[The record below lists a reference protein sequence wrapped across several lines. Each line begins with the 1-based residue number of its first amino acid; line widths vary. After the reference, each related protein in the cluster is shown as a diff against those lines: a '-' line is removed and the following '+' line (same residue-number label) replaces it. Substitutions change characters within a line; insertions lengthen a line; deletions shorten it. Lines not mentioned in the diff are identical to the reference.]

1 MLFSSFS
8 LNEESSMLI
17 SALRYIGKAILLG
30 LMFAGLLM
38 LTSRLDLLSPKS
50 SEPREMPALSYAY
63 AASKAGPA
71 VVNIY
76 TRSFQHSAL
85 NDTKELLPQS
95 LGSGV
100 IMNRKGYVLT
110 NFHVISDS
118 DQIIVAL
125 QDGRIL
131 SAELVGVDVP
141 TDLAV
146 LSISSDNLPE
156 IPQDP
161 QLSPLVGDVVLAIGN
176 PYNVGQTITQGIIS
190 ATGRVGLSTMGP
202 DSNGRQDLLQTDA
215 AINAGNSGGA
225 LVNTRGELVGIN
237 AGAYHSGSTQEGY
250 GISFAIPYTLAKRI
264 MDQLIAHGRV
274 KRGYV
279 GISSVQVD
287 SVTAKLHNDKVSQG
301 LIIENMDSEGPAAK
315 GGLKHGDVLLQIN
328 DQPINNVRNAMDII
342 AEMSPDSKAKFTV
355 LRNGQQQIYTITV
368 EEDVRF
374 SRSKNN

>member
-1 MLFSSFS
+1 
-8 LNEESSMLI
+8 MLI
-17 SALRYIGKAILLG
+17 SALRYIGKAVLLG
-30 LMFAGLLM
+30 LLLAGLLIWVPR
-38 LTSRLDLLSPKS
+38 LHLLNLGTSDPQNA
-50 SEPREMPALSYAY
+50 PALSYAY
-63 AASKAGPA
+63 AASQAGPA

-76 TRSFQHSAL
+76 TRSFQHSTL

-100 IMNRKGYVLT
+100 IMSRRGYVLT
-110 NFHVISDS
+110 NFHVISDA

-131 SAELVGVDVP
+131 SAELVGADVP

-146 LSISSDNLPE
+146 LSITADNLPE

-215 AINAGNSGGA
+215 AINSGNSGGA

-237 AGAYHSGSTQEGY
+237 AGAYHLGTSQEGY
-250 GISFAIPYTLAKRI
+250 GISFAIPYKLAKRI
-264 MDQLIAHGRV
+264 MDELITHGRV

-279 GISSVQVD
+279 GISSVQID
-287 SVTAKLHNDKVSQG
+287 SVTAKLQNDQVSQG
-301 LIIENMDSEGPAAK
+301 LVIENMDNNGPAVK
-315 GGLKHGDVLLQIN
+315 GGLQRGDLLLQIN
-328 DQPINNVRNAMDII
+328 DKPINNVRDAMDII
-342 AEMSPDSKAKFTV
+342 AEMPPGTKAKFTI
-355 LRNGQQQIYTITV
+355 LRDGKQQVHTITV
-368 EEDVRF
+368 EEDTRF
-374 SRSKNN
+374 SKANTH